1 MAGDIDILKPEG
13 VVQGVTKRLKYT
25 SFKTL
30 HLTVQ
35 EIVDFLYDKPID
47 IGMEGDRLR
56 WHLRECQ
63 DCVVVAQYV
72 AAVKCCVFKKLVGKS
87 YFFKIDMERFNNGF
101 ERYGVRIKPMK
112 GSPIE
117 DYLLLL
123 GGVDLAHGKYDLKV
137 TPPPE
142 PWARYRWQSGQD

>member
-13 VVQGVTKRLKYT
+13 VVQCVTKRLKYT
-25 SFKTL
+25 SFKIL

-72 AAVKCCVFKKLVGKS
+72 AAVKCCVFKKRVGKS
-87 YFFKIDMERFNNGF
+87 YLFNIDLERFDDGF
-101 ERYGVRIKPMK
+101 ERYGILIKPRECD
-112 GSPIE
+112 PVT

-123 GGVDLAHGKYDLKV
+123 GGVNIDMKKYHFKV

-142 PWARYRWQSGQD
+142 PWRK